1 VNRDKLVRG
10 ARLLLEGVFEGQS
23 ADPDAQE
30 ILASTPERVADAL
43 ALELLTGYRES
54 ADELIRTLSIPGS
67 IGPVT
72 LRAVRFTGVC
82 AHHLLP
88 FRGVAHLGYVPRD
101 RHVGIG
107 TLARLVDVLSRRM
120 VLQEPLTAR
129 IADALM
135 QGLEPLAVVVCLECE
150 HECAATRGARK
161 EGHRL
166 VTLERRGQPNP
177 DLEWMVL
184 GRGAD

>member
-1 VNRDKLVRG
+1 MNRDKILRG
-10 ARLLLEGVFEGQS
+10 TRMLLEGVFDGQLD
-23 ADPDAQE
+23 DPDAAE
-30 ILASTPERVADAL
+30 ILATTPERVADAL
-43 ALELLTGYRES
+43 ALDLLAGYRES
-54 ADELIRTLSIPGS
+54 ADELIRSLSIPGS
-67 IGPVT
+67 VGPVA
-72 LRAVRFTGVC
+72 LRAVRFMGVC

-101 RHVGIG
+101 RHIGIG

-129 IADALM
+129 IADSLM
-135 QGLEPLAVVVCLECE
+135 QGIDPLAVVVCLECE
-150 HECAATRGARK
+150 HECAAARGARK

-166 VTLERRGQPNP
+166 VTLERRGAPDS